1 MMWSKLCTQNHLYEK
16 KSLVLGGKKNVKSIP
31 FNADRRFLSLLWSG
45 LLMRQNLSGRQE
57 EAGEAAED

>member
-1 MMWSKLCTQNHLYEK
+1 MKK
-16 KSLVLGGKKNVKSIP
+16 KSLVLRGKKNVKSIP